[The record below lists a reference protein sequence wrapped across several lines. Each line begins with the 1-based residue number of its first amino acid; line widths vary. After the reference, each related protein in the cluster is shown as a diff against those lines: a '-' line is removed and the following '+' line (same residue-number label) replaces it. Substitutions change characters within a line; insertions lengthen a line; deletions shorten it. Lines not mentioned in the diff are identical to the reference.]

1 MQLDLKAE
9 YDLPI
14 HESKIIKLGLDA
26 FNVGNMQPIT
36 GKVQYT
42 QQGGSGYPVVGSSPT
57 LNTDYGRP
65 TAFQGPFNA
74 RATIRF
80 EF

>member
-1 MQLDLKAE
+1 MDLKGE
-9 YDLPI
+9 YALPL
-14 HESKIIKLGLDA
+14 HDTKVLKLALDA
-26 FNVGNMQPIT
+26 FNVTNSQFIT

-42 QQGGSGYPVVGSSPT
+42 QQPAAGYPVVGAAPQA
-57 LNTDYGRP
+57 NVDYGRP
-65 TAFQGPFNA
+65 TSFQGPFYA